1 MQQPSSSSLLRLTS
15 IVYRISEDFRSHV
28 REFLGCILSPFR
40 PSLPLRFPVR
50 EGSRKAMFDSFSTV
64 SDDTLGSFWAAFC
77 RRSVLHCHCV
87 SPCSSSSSS
96 SSSSNAA
103 AAAAAGATAAVGNCF
118 LEAVQN
124 AAAAGAATQVTV
136 AAEAAATAVGSRMCR
151 KMLLLCGFRRHVREF
166 FGAVLGFARLSGAW
180 CFPAG
185 RCFFWGSSSSS
196 SSSNAAAAAA
206 AATAAVGNCFLEAVQ
221 YAAAAAAAAT
231 QVTVAAEAAATAVG
245 SRATVAAAAAYSR
258 SRAGAAAAA
267 APELQQQH

>member
-1 MQQPSSSSLLRLTS
+1 
-15 IVYRISEDFRSHV
+15 
-28 REFLGCILSPFR
+28 
-40 PSLPLRFPVR
+40 
-50 EGSRKAMFDSFSTV
+50 MFDSFSTV

-96 SSSSNAA
+96 NAA

-118 LEAVQN
+118 LEAVQH
-124 AAAAGAATQVTV
+124 AAAAVAATQVTV

-185 RCFFWGSSSSS
+185 RCFFCSSS
-196 SSSNAAAAAA
+196 SSSNAAAAAAA

-221 YAAAAAAAAT
+221 YAAAVGNCFLEAVQHAAAAVAAT

-245 SRATVAAAAAYSR
+245 SRMCRKMLLLCGFRRHVREFFGAVLGFARLSGAWCFP
-258 SRAGAAAAA
+258 AGSVFFEAGVFFAAAAA
-267 APELQQQH
+267 AAAMRRQQQQQQLLQQSATVF